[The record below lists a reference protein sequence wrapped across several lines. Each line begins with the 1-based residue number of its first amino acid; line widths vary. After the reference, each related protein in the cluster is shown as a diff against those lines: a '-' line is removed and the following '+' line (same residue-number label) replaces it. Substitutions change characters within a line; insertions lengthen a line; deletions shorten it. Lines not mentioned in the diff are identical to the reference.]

1 MKLRMAENSLFAVL
15 LRRRWWVSLAVAA
28 VIVAVAS
35 ALLPPD
41 LRVVGSLACV
51 PFVVISAMAFWRQRG
66 LPAPAEVERLLAQA
80 AGMAWPQLEAALRA
94 GFVRE
99 GHSVLPAPPGA
110 DLLLERDGRRVL
122 VGARRWKAA
131 RHGAEAL
138 QPLLDAMQ
146 RAGIGHGAWVAL
158 GELTPQAR
166 QVAKSAGVELL
177 EGDALARLLR

>member
-1 MKLRMAENSLFAVL
+1 MKLRMHENSLFAVL
-15 LRRRWWVSLAVAA
+15 LRRRWWISLLVAA

-51 PFVVISAMAFWRQRG
+51 PFVVIAAMAFWRQRG
-66 LPAPAEVERLLAQA
+66 LPTPAEVERLLAEA
-80 AGMAWPQLEAALRA
+80 AGMGWPQLEAALRR
-94 GFVRE
+94 GFARE
-99 GHSVLPAPPGA
+99 GHAVLPAPRGA
-110 DLLLERDGRRVL
+110 DLLLERQGRRVL

-138 QPLLDAMQ
+138 QPLLEAMQ
-146 RAGIGHGAWVAL
+146 REDIAHGAWVAL

-166 QVAKSAGVELL
+166 QAAKAGGIELL
-177 EGDALARLLR
+177 EGAALARLLR